1 MTFSHIGV
9 TVGIAA
15 MVTLSL
21 GNVVMAVQ
29 SEQMR
34 PPTQS
39 SLSEGTS
46 TPQTTIDQAMKAAL
60 EKVPGQVHEIDLLE
74 KPGELDW
81 VVELLTSDGRRVR
94 VEVDGESGIVTR
106 IAESKP
112 EHLAGDPERG
122 KATYEKLCLA
132 CHGETG
138 RGDGPFGRHLFPPAA
153 DYGSPEVKTKSDMEL
168 FKAIR
173 DGVPGTAMQSF
184 RRHLSNQQMR
194 DVLAYVRSLSK

>member
-9 TVGIAA
+9 TAGIAVL
-15 MVTLSL
+15 VTLNWGSATL
-21 GNVVMAVQ
+21 AAQ
-29 SEQMR
+29 SERTR
-34 PPTQS
+34 PPAQL
-39 SLSEGTS
+39 SLSEES
-46 TPQTTIDQAMKAAL
+46 LTPKTTIEQALKAAL

-74 KPGELDW
+74 KPGDLDW
-81 VVELLTSDGRRVR
+81 VVELLTPDGRRIR

-122 KATYEKLCLA
+122 KAMYEKHCLA
-132 CHGETG
+132 CHGEKG
-138 RGDGPFGRHLFPPAA
+138 KGDGPFGRHLFPPAA

-184 RRHLSNQQMR
+184 RRRLSNQQIR